1 MSLKNRLTL
10 VIILILIITM
20 GILTFSSMNK
30 VTSVFS
36 LEKLSTLS
44 QSHNSPLIENSPETS
59 IALQNLLSSS
69 RNVFNVSLVTVFVI
83 LLIISSLTV
92 YLVVFFSLKSLSN
105 LQKKMKNADAN
116 SLGEPLKI
124 VKSDPSEIKA
134 LTLSFNKMSKKLNDT
149 FLKQQLFLH
158 NAAHEF
164 RTPLTLISTYS
175 QLLNMELS
183 DNQQQEKEMIATV
196 LENCSHLEEMITQ
209 LLLLAEDKQV
219 ELDDIID
226 IQELFKKVE
235 NELFIL
241 SQKKKMILKIQIPDG
256 LIIRG
261 NRNLLFIAF
270 KNLIE
275 NAIKYGE
282 TNSEVV
288 INVNESDKQINFSI
302 TNKSIFSNNV
312 SSSKIFEA
320 FNRGD
325 NINNSVSG
333 QGLGLAIVKQIVLQ
347 HSGQVNFD
355 ISEPFVTFTISIN
368 KRV

>member
-1 MSLKNRLTL
+1 MSLKKRLTL

-44 QSHNSPLIENSPETS
+44 QSHSSPLIKNSPETS

-69 RNVFNVSLVTVFVI
+69 RNVFNVSLITVFVI

-105 LQKKMKNADAN
+105 LQKKMKNAN

-196 LENCSHLEEMITQ
+196 LENCNHLEEMITQ

-302 TNKSIFSNNV
+302 TNKSIFSNNI

-333 QGLGLAIVKQIVLQ
+333 QGLGLAIIKQIVLQ